1 MPIKENSMK
10 KPAKAQ
16 KTPVGYSVRGVV
28 VKAGGI
34 GAVATALGLT
44 DNAVRNWLTIPAKH
58 AETVSAMAGLPLGIV
73 RPELAPTTKGAR
85 K

>member
-1 MPIKENSMK
+1 MSKS
-10 KPAKAQ
+10 AKAQ

-34 GAVATALGLT
+34 PRVATALGLT
-44 DNAVRNWLTIPAKH
+44 QNAVRNWRTIPAKH
-58 AETVSAMAGLPLGIV
+58 AEIVAAMATLPLGVV
-73 RPELAPTTKGAR
+73 RPELVPAVAKGVR